1 MAEIIVTGQ
10 NFKEEVLDSDIPV
23 LVDFWASWCGPCRM
37 LAPTIAQIAEEKQ
50 GIVKVGKI
58 NVDDSP
64 ELAAQY
70 GIASIPTLM
79 VFVNGEPVKTSIGV
93 IPKSAV
99 EALLP

>member
-1 MAEIIVTGQ
+1 MAEVILNDQ
-10 NFKEEVLDSDIPV
+10 NFEEEVLKSDIPV
-23 LVDFWASWCGPCRM
+23 LVDFWASWCGPCKM

-50 GIVKVGKI
+50 GTIKVGKL

-79 VFVNGEPVKTSIGV
+79 VFVNGEVVKTSIGV
-93 IPKSAV
+93 IPKAAV
-99 EALLP
+99 ESLLP